1 MHQQANA
8 AVIERTTDML
18 RLLPQHQPCPAELVH
33 TEFGAHLSGGHAQL
47 VHRLLLQEGSRMVFV
62 PGPHDPGLG
71 DLLPAVRLPEWCTE
85 ELQRTVPSA
94 VFTTNPCR

>member
-1 MHQQANA
+1 
-8 AVIERTTDML
+8 
-18 RLLPQHQPCPAELVH
+18 
-33 TEFGAHLSGGHAQL
+33 
-47 VHRLLLQEGSRMVFV
+47 MVFV